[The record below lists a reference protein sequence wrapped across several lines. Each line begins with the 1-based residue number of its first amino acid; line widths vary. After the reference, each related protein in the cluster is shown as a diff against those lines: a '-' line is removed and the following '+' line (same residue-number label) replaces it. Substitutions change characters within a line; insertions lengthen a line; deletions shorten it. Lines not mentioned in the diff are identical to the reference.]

1 MKKTGAQA
9 LMACLKEQ
17 NVDVVFGYPGGQA
30 LPLYDALYHE
40 SSIRHI
46 LTAHEEGA
54 THAADGYARATG
66 KVGVVFTTSGPG
78 ATNAITGI
86 ATAQMDS
93 SPMVVITGQVP
104 CNMIGRDT
112 FQEVDVYGITAP
124 ITKHNYIVKDV
135 EKLPQVIREAF
146 SIARTG
152 RPGVVVVD
160 IPTDVQNAPVDYQE
174 EKIDISYQ
182 NSDLFHP
189 GLYDQEAQQQA
200 IEEAIEALNAC
211 EKPFLLAGGGVNISG
226 GEKELMELADKLH
239 APVACTLMGLGA
251 FPGDHPSYVG
261 IVGMHGSKYANQA
274 VQQSDLFFAIGARF
288 SDRVTREVKTF
299 APKAKILHIDIDL
312 AELNKNV
319 RADIAICGDV
329 KNTLQAILKGVKKK
343 KDTAWL
349 DFVHDMQKK
358 YPLKYPSHDH
368 VNPQYVLQ
376 ELDKLTGG
384 DVIIT
389 TEVGQNQM
397 WAAQYFRVKRARSF
411 ISSGGLGTMGFG
423 LGASIGASI
432 GRPGT
437 RVINV
442 AGDGCFMM
450 NANELATVSR
460 YQVPIVQL
468 VFNNCA
474 LGMVRQWQNLF
485 FDQRFSH
492 TTLGGEVD
500 FIKLADAYGI
510 PGYRID
516 TNDEVDEIL
525 AKALAIEGPVVVECR
540 VHPDEM
546 VTPMVMLGKGID
558 VQLKVD

>member
-9 LMACLKEQ
+9 IMECLKEQ

-30 LPLYDALYHE
+30 LPIYDALYQE
-40 SSIRHI
+40 PSIRHI
-46 LTAHEEGA
+46 LTAHEQGA
-54 THAADGYARATG
+54 THAADGYARSTG

-78 ATNAITGI
+78 ATNTITGI

-93 SPMVVITGQVP
+93 SPLVIITGQVP
-104 CNMIGRDT
+104 CNMIGKDT
-112 FQEVDVYGITAP
+112 FQEVDVFGITAP
-124 ITKHNYIVKDV
+124 ITKHNYIVKDPDA
-135 EKLPQVIREAF
+135 LPRIMREAF
-146 SIARTG
+146 EIARTG

-160 IPTDVQNAPVDYQE
+160 VPKDVQVAEIDYQE
-174 EKIDISYQ
+174 EKIDTSYK
-182 NSDLFHP
+182 NTDLFHP
-189 GLYDQEAQQQA
+189 GLYDKEEQQKS
-200 IEEAIEALNAC
+200 IERAVEALQNC
-211 EKPFLLAGGGVNISG
+211 ERPFILAGGGVNISG
-226 GEKELMELADKLH
+226 AEQELMELVGRLN

-251 FPGDHPSYVG
+251 FPGDHPNYMG
-261 IVGMHGSKYANQA
+261 IMGMHGSKYANQA
-274 VQQSDLFFAIGARF
+274 VQKSDLFFAVGARF
-288 SDRVTREVKTF
+288 SDRVTSDVKTF
-299 APKAKILHIDIDL
+299 APNATIIHIDIDL

-319 RADIAICGDV
+319 RAHIAICGDV
-329 KNTLQAILKGVKKK
+329 KNTLQSVLGKLKQK

-349 DFVHDMQKK
+349 TEVQDMRKQ
-358 YPLKYPSHDH
+358 YPLKYPENDH

-376 ELDKLTGG
+376 ELDRLTKC
-384 DVIIT
+384 DVVIT

-437 RVINV
+437 RVVNI
-442 AGDGCFMM
+442 AGDGSFMM
-450 NANELATVSR
+450 NSTELATVSR
-460 YQVPIVQL
+460 YQVPIIQL
-468 VFNNCA
+468 VFNNSA

-485 FDQRFSH
+485 FDKRFSH

-510 PGYRID
+510 PAYRIE
-516 TNDEVDEIL
+516 TNDEVENVL
-525 AKALAIEGPVVVECR
+525 KKALATEGPVLIECR

-558 VQLKVD
+558 VQLKVE

>member
-17 NVDVVFGYPGGQA
+17 NVDVVFGFPGGQA
-30 LPLYDALYHE
+30 LPIYDALYQE
-40 SSIRHI
+40 PGIRHI
-46 LTAHEEGA
+46 LTAHEQGA

-78 ATNAITGI
+78 ATNTITGI

-104 CNMIGRDT
+104 CNMIGKDT

-124 ITKHNYIVKDV
+124 ITKHNYIVKNAED
-135 EKLPQVIREAF
+135 LPDVIREAF

-160 IPTDVQNAPVDYQE
+160 IPKDVQNAEIDYQE
-174 EKIDISYQ
+174 ERIDTSYK
-182 NSDLFHP
+182 NTDLFHP
-189 GLYDQEAQQQA
+189 GLYDQEAQRAA
-200 IEEAIEALNAC
+200 IKEAVAALESC
-211 EKPFLLAGGGVNISG
+211 EKPYVLAGGGVNISG
-226 GEKELMELADKLH
+226 AESELMKLVDRLNS
-239 APVACTLMGLGA
+239 PVSCTLMGLGA
-251 FPGDHPSYVG
+251 FPGDHPNFMG
-261 IVGMHGSKYANQA
+261 IMGMHGSKYANQA
-274 VQQSDLFFAIGARF
+274 VQQSDLFLAIGARF
-288 SDRVTREVKTF
+288 SDRVTSDVKTF
-299 APKAKILHIDIDL
+299 APNATIIHIDIDL

-319 RADIAICGDV
+319 RADIPICGDV
-329 KNTLQAILKGVKKK
+329 KNTLQAILKNLKPK

-349 DFVHDMQKK
+349 DTVLAIREQ
-358 YPLKYPSHDH
+358 YPLKYPAHDH

-376 ELDKLTGG
+376 ELDRLTDG
-384 DVIIT
+384 DIVVT

-397 WAAQYFRVKRARSF
+397 WAAQYLRVKSPRSF

-423 LGASIGASI
+423 LGASIGAAI
-432 GRPGT
+432 GRPGA
-437 RVINV
+437 RVVNV
-442 AGDGCFMM
+442 AGDGSFMM
-450 NANELATVSR
+450 NSTELATVSR
-460 YQVPIVQL
+460 YNVPIIQL
-468 VFNNCA
+468 LFNNSA

-485 FDQRFSH
+485 FDKRFSH

-510 PGYRID
+510 PGYRIE
-516 TNDEVDEIL
+516 TNDEGEDVLKKVL
-525 AKALAIEGPVVVECR
+525 ATEGPVLVECR

>member
-30 LPLYDALYHE
+30 LPIYDALYQE
-40 SSIRHI
+40 PSIRHI

-66 KVGVVFTTSGPG
+66 RVGVVFTTSGPG

-93 SPMVVITGQVP
+93 SPLVVITGQVP
-104 CNMIGRDT
+104 CNMIGKDT

-124 ITKHNYIVKDV
+124 ITKHNYIVKDA
-135 EKLPQVIREAF
+135 ETLPHVIREAF

-160 IPTDVQNAPVDYQE
+160 IPKDVQVAEIEYQE
-174 EKIDISYQ
+174 EKIDTSYK
-182 NSDLFHP
+182 NTDLFHP
-189 GLYDQEAQQQA
+189 GLYDEDAQQAAIQEAVA
-200 IEEAIEALNAC
+200 ALSAC
-211 EKPFLLAGGGVNISG
+211 EKPYVLAGGGVNISG
-226 GEKELMELADKLH
+226 AEAELAKLVDKLK
-239 APVACTLMGLGA
+239 APVSCTLMGLGA
-251 FPGDHPSYVG
+251 FPGDHPNFMG
-261 IVGMHGSKYANQA
+261 IMGMHGSKYANQA
-274 VQQSDLFFAIGARF
+274 VQQCDLFLAVGARF
-288 SDRVTREVKTF
+288 SDRVTSDVNAF
-299 APKAKILHIDIDL
+299 APNAKIIHIDIDL

-319 RADIAICGDV
+319 RADIPICGDV
-329 KNTLQAILKGVKKK
+329 KNTLQAILKELKPK

-349 DFVHDMQKK
+349 DSVLEIREQ
-358 YPLKYPSHDH
+358 YPLKYPAHDH

-376 ELDKLTGG
+376 ELDRLTGG
-384 DVIIT
+384 DVVLT

-397 WAAQYFRVKRARSF
+397 WAAQYFRVKRPRSF

-450 NANELATVSR
+450 NSNELATVSR
-460 YQVPIVQL
+460 YKVPIVQL
-468 VFNNCA
+468 VFNNGA

-500 FIKLADAYGI
+500 FVKLADAYGI
-510 PGYRID
+510 PGYRIE
-516 TNDEVDEIL
+516 TNDQVEEVL
-525 AKALAIEGPVVVECR
+525 KKALSTEGPVLVECR